1 MAGARKICRLGF
13 GIDRSENRHGPVF
26 GGNSRR
32 DAFARIDGDRERG
45 TEGSRVFVHHQR
57 KLKFLHPL
65 WRQGQADKSTSVS
78 SHEIDG
84 FRGDFL
90 GSHDEIAFVFA
101 ILVVHEDHHAAM
113 GNVRNDV
120 FDAIKCDRGVHS

>member
-1 MAGARKICRLGF
+1 MAGAREIGRLGF

-26 GGNSRR
+26 GRNSCR
-32 DAFARIDGDRERG
+32 DAFARIDGDRERR
-45 TEGSRVFVHHQR
+45 TEGGRVLVHHQR

-65 WRQGQADKSTSVS
+65 RREGQADQSTSVS

-84 FRGDFL
+84 FGGDFL
-90 GSHDEIAFVFA
+90 GGHDEIAFVFA

-113 GNVRNDV
+113 GNVRNGV
-120 FDAIKCDRGVHS
+120 FDAIKCDRAVHS